1 MEARRRK
8 VSVHKSFYQKNTFQ
22 VEIILVTVC
31 EFARYVYYL
40 QDVLAHKI
48 DFTENLVRNMVP

>member
-1 MEARRRK
+1 MEATRRK
-8 VSVHKSFYQKNTFQ
+8 VSFHNSLSQRNTFQ

-40 QDVLAHKI
+40 QDVLAHKVN
-48 DFTENLVRNMVP
+48 FTEN